1 MKDDSERINDF
12 IDWRQWSV
20 EALTDP
26 FRDMVVDWQM
36 FRNQRRDPR
45 STQEKKWRAFTCS
58 PKPFKAAL
66 VTAGQIWDIINAGDP
81 PIQAVG
87 VGPEDLEPA
96 RKVERLQE
104 MTLTANRWAL
114 RSYLIALEMSI
125 QGVAPIKITWRD
137 KTIRVRDNNA
147 AIEQEFGE
155 AVKTLGDLGESLPED
170 PDEYERIREER
181 PGGIVLPPHPRRAYR
196 DIVSFR
202 GPAIE
207 RVSIFDLLLDP
218 LEEEWTQ
225 QRRIAQRSVKPRG
238 WVLARTGPSPEMPFD
253 PQAVESALNDFPD
266 DQLNEWQA
274 EVAKILG
281 VERAGTGYPSKFSPD
296 LVELYEYFD
305 PEDEEQPYKIIL
317 NRKVIINKDRFS
329 PYGYNPLHLVRLH
342 PIPGLALGQSALRA
356 PRELIREYQAM
367 RDLQLDALTLATLP
381 IFQTLNG
388 LGIPDVAKLFRPG
401 MTIPLPSANA
411 LSRLELGSVHPD
423 SWRGMDVIGAEIDDV
438 TATYSST
445 RGAPSTVGRVS
456 AAEAQGRASSA
467 LLQHKVSAALFEADM
482 RPAVSAMVACWYE
495 HGDDETLI
503 KAGGQGAEAY
513 RNTITRDEILAA
525 LDMDFQFR
533 GPSRAI
539 NKEMQVQ
546 QLYQYVSTFK
556 DILTKDRLL
565 AISQEAYE
573 LLGFKNKE
581 QVVPDE
587 DIAKAA
593 EEVAMQESAAQQ
605 QAAAAM
611 APQPQ
616 APPEQA
622 QQAPPEQAQPMPPEM
637 MQPQA

>member
-1 MKDDSERINDF
+1 MKDDADRINDF
-12 IDWRQWSV
+12 LDWRQWAV

-45 STQEKKWRAFTCS
+45 KKHESWRAFTCS
-58 PKPFKAAL
+58 PKPFKAAI
-66 VTAGQIWDIINAGDP
+66 VTAGQVWDIINAGDP

-87 VGPEDLEPA
+87 VGQEDIGPA

-104 MTLTANRWAL
+104 MTLNMNRWAL

-125 QGVAPIKITWRD
+125 QGVAPIKVTWRD
-137 KTIRVRDNNA
+137 KTMRVRDNTA
-147 AIEQEFGE
+147 GIEQEFGQ
-155 AVKTLGDLGESLPED
+155 AMQTLGDLGESLPQD
-170 PDEYERIREER
+170 PDEYERIRKER
-181 PGGIVLPPHPRRAYR
+181 PGGIVLPPHPRRAFR

-218 LEEEWTQ
+218 LEEEWSQ
-225 QRRIAQRSVKPRG
+225 QRRVAQRSVKPRG
-238 WVLARTGPSPEMPFD
+238 WVLARTGDSPEMPFD
-253 PQAVESALNDFPD
+253 PAAVEMALNDMPEE
-266 DQLNEWQA
+266 QLNEWQA
-274 EVAKILG
+274 DVAKVLG
-281 VERAGTGYPSKFSPD
+281 VERAGTGYPAKHSPD

-317 NRKVIINKDRFS
+317 NRKAIINKERVS
-329 PYGYNPLHLVRLH
+329 PYGYNPIHLVRLH

-423 SWRGMDVIGAEIDDV
+423 SWRGMDTIASEIDDV

-456 AAEAQGRASSA
+456 AAEAHGRASSA
-467 LLQHKVSAALFEADM
+467 LLQHKVSAALFESDM
-482 RPAVSAMVACWYE
+482 RPAVSAIVACWYE

-503 KAGGQGAEAY
+503 KAGGLGTEAY
-513 RNTITRDEILAA
+513 RNTISRDEL
-525 LDMDFQFR
+525 LSVMDTDFQFR

-546 QLYQYVSTFK
+546 QLYQYVATFGQV
-556 DILTKDRLL
+556 LGPDRLL
-565 AISQEAYE
+565 AIAQECYE

-587 DIAKAA
+587 DIAKKQ
-593 EEVAMQESAAQQ
+593 EEVAMQEAAAQQ
-605 QAAAAM
+605 QAAM
-611 APQPQ
+611 
-616 APPEQA
+616 QA
-622 QQAPPEQAQPMPPEM
+622 QQAQPQEAQPQAEAPPPEPQPEM
-637 MQPQA
+637 MPPQA